1 MNVPLITTSSKH
13 QHKFTFP
20 PPMEKKPP
28 STVYARMPSLPR
40 EAQMARKSS
49 VSPTHVRQPDEAA
62 AAATVPSPPPAFP
75 PPGNLKFP
83 PHSKI
88 SLSLQNFP
96 HSIVFGFG

>member
-62 AAATVPSPPPAFP
+62 ASVQSPPPAFP

-83 PHSKI
+83 PHS
-88 SLSLQNFP
+88 
-96 HSIVFGFG
+96 IVFGFG